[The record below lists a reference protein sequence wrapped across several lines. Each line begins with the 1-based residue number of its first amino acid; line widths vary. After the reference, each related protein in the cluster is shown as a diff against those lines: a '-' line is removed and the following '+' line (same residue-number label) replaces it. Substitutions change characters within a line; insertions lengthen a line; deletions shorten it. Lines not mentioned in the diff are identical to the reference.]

1 MPTPKAPLRYH
12 AEYSY
17 VLDCAVELGEISP
30 LEHAV
35 FWADTPAARALSE
48 ALERGGDWP
57 KHMLRNL
64 ARDYLGQL
72 DRKARYVWAIKGLQ
86 GMHYAFKALQERI
99 EFVVQTK
106 VQSDLGVAER
116 ASIRWMD
123 EVSEPTVFGERCFE
137 SVHDICPDKVL
148 DFARRHYQSVWEQF
162 QEDLRVLDEALRWLE
177 QPGAREQARA
187 LAQQLFAPA
196 QAVQSEQE
204 ARDALMLPSVRRVTR
219 ALHEKKV
226 KKRQAR
232 GAIKKALKLLSSFG
246 MQKDV
251 QMLLAGKE
259 VTLSHPDS
267 AFKFVLQPLQSGWL
281 EDKTVHP
288 GGHVPFQLSLFTK
301 EDVFLSRLCVY
312 FDNTPVLDQMLALS
326 LFVQSGN
333 EMELLQKA
341 NWFGYQEPLQVREIL
356 QHSAPALVDKV
367 ARPGT
372 GLARGGLGAVL
383 ESHRVEEAHW
393 APYKQPVSQ
402 WLQAWFAPLKQS
414 LQALQASP
422 TSALT

>member
-1 MPTPKAPLRYH
+1 MPNLSKPPRYH
-12 AEYSY
+12 AEYGY

-35 FWADTPAARALSE
+35 FCSDTPAARQLS
-48 ALERGGDWP
+48 ATLEEGAAWP
-57 KHMLRNL
+57 KHLLRNL

-72 DRKARYVWAIKGLQ
+72 DRKARYVWALKGLP
-86 GMHYAFKALQERI
+86 GMEYALKALQERI

-106 VQSDLGVAER
+106 VQSDLGVKER
-116 ASIRWMD
+116 LAIRWMD

-137 SVHDICPDKVL
+137 TVHDICPDKVL
-148 DFARRHYQSVWEQF
+148 GFARGHYQATWDQF

-187 LAQQLFAPA
+187 LAEQLFVPA
-196 QAVQSEQE
+196 EVAQVQSE
-204 ARDALMLPSVRRVTR
+204 ALALPSVRRVTR

-226 KKRQAR
+226 QKRHAR
-232 GAIKKALKLLSSFG
+232 SAIKKALKLLSSFG

-251 QMLLAGKE
+251 QLLVAGKE

-281 EDKTVHP
+281 EDKTAHP
-288 GGHVPFQLSLFTK
+288 GGHVPFQLSLLTK

-312 FDNTPVLDQMLALS
+312 FDATPVLDQMLALS

-333 EMELLQKA
+333 EMELLKKA
-341 NWFGYQEPLQVREIL
+341 NWFGCEQPLQVREIL
-356 QHSAPALVDKV
+356 QSKAPALVDKV
-367 ARPGT
+367 ARPGS
-372 GLARGGLGAVL
+372 GNRAGDLAAVL
-383 ESHRVEEAHW
+383 QAHHLEEAHW

-402 WLQAWFAPLKQS
+402 WLQAWFAPLKHTLQTLQS
-414 LQALQASP
+414 TPAPALA
-422 TSALT
+422 